1 MMDITSAQIRAARG
15 LLNLSQKE
23 LADRA
28 GISLNLLNNI
38 ERGVANPKPAS
49 VKAIRKAL
57 EHEGIEFLEEN
68 GVRERGEKFEFRTIE
83 GQEIL
88 RKYYKDLLRT
98 FATKQGEILYMGIDN
113 DRMFHADPLKLAAYK
128 TFEQE
133 IHKMGV
139 TERLLFKEG
148 DTNFMSDVNVYR
160 WVPKDLFTE
169 IPVTIYGE
177 NVAIILW
184 GPPSRMLIIR
194 NKAIADTFRRQFEAM
209 WALAKAVP
217 NDVFEKHRMPESAW
231 AAGVEKATG

>member
-1 MMDITSAQIRAARG
+1 MDITSAQIRAARG

-49 VKAIRKAL
+49 IKAIRRAL
-57 EHEGIEFLEEN
+57 ENDGIEFLEEN

-98 FATKQGEILYMGIDN
+98 FATKTGEILYMGIDN
-113 DRMFHADPLKLAAYK
+113 RRMFQNDPLKLAAYK

-133 IHKMGV
+133 IKKLGV
-139 TERLLFKEG
+139 TERLLFLEG
-148 DTNFMSDVNVYR
+148 DTNFMSDINCYR
-160 WVPKDLFTE
+160 WIPKELFTE

-194 NKAIADTFRRQFEAM
+194 NKAIADTFRRQFEAI
-209 WALAKAVP
+209 WTLARAVP
-217 NDVFEKHRMPESAW
+217 DDVHARHRLPDSAW
-231 AAGVEKATG
+231 LAGVEKAAG

>member
-1 MMDITSAQIRAARG
+1 MDITSAQIRAARG
-15 LLNLSQKE
+15 LLNLSQKQ
-23 LADRA
+23 LADKA

-49 VKAIRKAL
+49 IKAIRKAL
-57 EHEGIEFLEEN
+57 EADGIEFLEEN

-98 FATKQGEILYMGIDN
+98 YATKKGEILYMGIDN
-113 DRMFHADPLKLAAYK
+113 SRMFQTDPMKLAAYK

-133 IHKMGV
+133 IKKLGV
-139 TERLLFKEG
+139 TERLLFLEG
-148 DTNFMSDVNVYR
+148 DTSFMADVNCYR
-160 WVPKDLFTE
+160 WVPKELFTE

-194 NKAIADTFRRQFEAM
+194 NKAIADTFRRQFEAI
-209 WALAKAVP
+209 WALAKPVP
-217 NDVFEKHRMPESAW
+217 DDVYQRHRMPESAW
-231 AAGVEKATG
+231 QEGLEKAHG